1 LNIHDFRW
9 DAPPAV
15 TATRVG
21 WNYTDFYAIV
31 CTMQTN
37 SVFQNNIIDII
48 ENQYKI
54 AGDLKMN
61 MERRQR

>member
-1 LNIHDFRW
+1 MNVHDFRW
-9 DAPPAV
+9 AAARGAAV
-15 TATRVG
+15 GVG
-21 WNYTDFYAIV
+21 WNYTDFYANV

-37 SVFQNNIIDII
+37 SVFQNNIIVII
-48 ENQYKI
+48 GNQYKI